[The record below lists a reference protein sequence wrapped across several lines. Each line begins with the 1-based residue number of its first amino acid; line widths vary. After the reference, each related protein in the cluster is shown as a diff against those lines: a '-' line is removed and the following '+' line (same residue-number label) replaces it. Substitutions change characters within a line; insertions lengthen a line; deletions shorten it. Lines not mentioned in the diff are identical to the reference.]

1 MMATFPSIKMIPG
14 NSILAFGSY
23 QTYLPVHRS
32 WIVLLGVLHRYA
44 FRPDYGLPLGA
55 APDAGMEA
63 RDSKNCLSG
72 LSGMLFR
79 GSMGDETHYLGYDAS
94 PVFYE
99 MHTISQLQQC
109 LRQETINIRVLV
121 LLFLGYIQMPN
132 GEYFIAHIPIPSRTY
147 VEPRGPRSRSR
158 TTFANR
164 LGIMKIT
171 NGEVGREH
179 APLFRELDLSLPT
192 VKYLKLVHPSEVL
205 GRALPPNLDAK
216 TMEEKGFFDVGLWKP
231 SPHEKASNV
240 WMARKDIHLIISW
253 FFSIQLSPKGIL
265 YETSSNI
272 VVQRAFKA
280 EDLPKTLELAKRW
293 SSNLDVSDEE
303 RRTVQVALDAVTESD
318 TAGVP
323 WSRHAMQTFYALN
336 EAIQLIWKTCKW
348 KYTSIS
354 ILYAIDEVFR
364 TNVKTSLEKI
374 EEEQYQTIEFDITN
388 KCIKV
393 PDWEHL
399 PQTHD
404 FDFDFEHTFPG
415 INLIDG
421 ELSVSFTRVVLPAYK
436 AIFALP
442 CGECH

>member
-1 MMATFPSIKMIPG
+1 VDDPTHSFISGGIRLPGIRLNQKIKVPDFVNPPRLQSLVSQPDPGRPGPRRSTTDWVNFAHVMMATFPSIKMIPG

-192 VKYLKLVHPSEVL
+192 VKYLKLFIPLKFLEGPYLQISM
-205 GRALPPNLDAK
+205 PK
-216 TMEEKGFFDVGLWKP
+216 QW
-231 SPHEKASNV
+231 
-240 WMARKDIHLIISW
+240 RK
-253 FFSIQLSPKGIL
+253 K
-265 YETSSNI
+265 
-272 VVQRAFKA
+272 
-280 EDLPKTLELAKRW
+280 
-293 SSNLDVSDEE
+293 VS
-303 RRTVQVALDAVTESD
+303 L
-318 TAGVP
+318 
-323 WSRHAMQTFYALN
+323 M
-336 EAIQLIWKTCKW
+336 
-348 KYTSIS
+348 
-354 ILYAIDEVFR
+354 
-364 TNVKTSLEKI
+364 
-374 EEEQYQTIEFDITN
+374 
-388 KCIKV
+388 
-393 PDWEHL
+393 
-399 PQTHD
+399 
-404 FDFDFEHTFPG
+404 
-415 INLIDG
+415 
-421 ELSVSFTRVVLPAYK
+421 
-436 AIFALP
+436 
-442 CGECH
+442 

>member
-1 MMATFPSIKMIPG
+1 
-14 NSILAFGSY
+14 
-23 QTYLPVHRS
+23 
-32 WIVLLGVLHRYA
+32 
-44 FRPDYGLPLGA
+44 
-55 APDAGMEA
+55 
-63 RDSKNCLSG
+63 
-72 LSGMLFR
+72 
-79 GSMGDETHYLGYDAS
+79 
-94 PVFYE
+94 
-99 MHTISQLQQC
+99 
-109 LRQETINIRVLV
+109 
-121 LLFLGYIQMPN
+121 
-132 GEYFIAHIPIPSRTY
+132 
-147 VEPRGPRSRSR
+147 
-158 TTFANR
+158 
-164 LGIMKIT
+164 
-171 NGEVGREH
+171 
-179 APLFRELDLSLPT
+179 LSLPT

-216 TMEEKGFFDVGLWKP
+216 TMEEKGFFDVGLLKP